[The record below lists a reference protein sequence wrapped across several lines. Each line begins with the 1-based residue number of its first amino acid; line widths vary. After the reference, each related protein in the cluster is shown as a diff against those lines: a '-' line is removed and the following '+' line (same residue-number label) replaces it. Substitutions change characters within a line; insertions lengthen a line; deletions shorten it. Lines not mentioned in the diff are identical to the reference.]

1 MTLLIT
7 TVDNAT
13 NKLSIADNLRTF
25 GHNDKKNAD
34 NKLIIGRTIMTIGQN
49 DKKSIPLK

>member
-1 MTLLIT
+1 MTK
-7 TVDNAT
+7 VNNAN

-34 NKLIIGRTIMTIGQN
+34 NKLIIGHNIMTIGQN
-49 DKKSIPLK
+49 DRKSIPLK

>member
-1 MTLLIT
+1 MIT

-13 NKLSIADNLRTF
+13 NKLSVADNWRTF

-34 NKLIIGRTIMTIGQN
+34 NKLMIGRTIMTIGQN